1 VGSGSGR
8 APSAVSEEHQ
18 PEEGTMSTTSAPPA
32 DQRQTTPERDERLG
46 EHARLAA
53 VLRRPGVGATVAAL
67 LVFLYFSFSTTAFAL
82 PAGAS
87 TWIFTSSSFAIM
99 AVVVALLMIGGEFD
113 LSAGAMTGTTG
124 LITGIMMSH
133 WHLNVWVSVFTSLI
147 VALCIGFLNGFLVMK
162 TGLPSFIVTLG
173 TFFVLRGVNLA
184 VVKQIINQV
193 SVVDFQSAKGYA
205 AGNKLFGSYIKID
218 LGWLPWVNVP
228 ATGFLKIYA
237 ATWWALGVII
247 VATWILQRTRAGNW
261 IFAVG
266 GAQTSARQVG
276 VPVFRTK
283 VGLFMTT
290 AFGAWIVGMLT
301 LFKTTTAQS
310 TTGVGAEFVYI
321 ICAVVGGCLLTGG
334 YGSAI
339 GAALGALIYGMVG
352 QGIVYAGWDSDWLY
366 SILGVMLLGAVL
378 VNNFVKSRAERV
390 R

>member
-1 VGSGSGR
+1 
-8 APSAVSEEHQ
+8 
-18 PEEGTMSTTSAPPA
+18 MTTTTAPPSTA
-32 DQRQTTPERDERLG
+32 SPEPERDERIG
-46 EHARLAA
+46 RYARLGAIM
-53 VLRRPGVGATVAAL
+53 RRPEFGALVAGV
-67 LVFLYFSFSTTAFAL
+67 LVFCYFAFSTTAFAL
-82 PAGAS
+82 PAGSS
-87 TWIFTSSSFAIM
+87 TWIFESSSFAIM

-133 WHLNVWVSVFTSLI
+133 WHINVWVSVLTSLV
-147 VALCIGFLNGFLVMK
+147 VALCIGFLNGVLVMK
-162 TGLPSFIVTLG
+162 TGVPSFIVTLAS
-173 TFFVLRGVNLA
+173 FFVLRGVNLA
-184 VVKQIINQV
+184 GVKSFINQV
-193 SVVDFQSAKGYA
+193 SVVDFQSAPGYA
-205 AGNKLFGSYIKID
+205 AGNKLFGSFIKVD
-218 LGWLPWVNVP
+218 LTWLPWVDVP
-228 ATGFLKIYA
+228 ATGFLRIYA
-237 ATWWALGVII
+237 ATWWAIAVII
-247 VATWILQRTRAGNW
+247 VATWILLRTRAGNW
-261 IFAVG
+261 IFSVG

-283 VGLFMTT
+283 IGLFMTT

-352 QGIVYAGWDSDWLY
+352 QGIVYAGWDSDWLF

>member
-1 VGSGSGR
+1 
-8 APSAVSEEHQ
+8 
-18 PEEGTMSTTSAPPA
+18 MSTTEAPAPVDDPA
-32 DQRQTTPERDERLG
+32 AQRDERLG
-46 EHARLAA
+46 QHAWLAA
-53 VLRRPGVGATVAAL
+53 ILRRPGVGATVAAL

-87 TWIFTSSSFAIM
+87 TWVFESSSFAIM

-133 WHLNVWVSVFTSLI
+133 WHINVWVSVFTSLA
-147 VALCIGFLNGFLVMK
+147 VALAIGFVNGLLVMK
-162 TGLPSFIVTLG
+162 TGLPSFIVTLA

-184 VVKQIINQV
+184 VVKQIIHQV
-193 SVVDFQSAKGYA
+193 SVVDFASATGYGT
-205 AGNKLFGSYIKID
+205 GNKLFGSYIQIH
-218 LGWLPWVNVP
+218 LGWLPWVDIP
-228 ATGFLKIYA
+228 SRGILRIYA
-237 ATWWALGVII
+237 ATWWALAVII
-247 VATWILQRTRAGNW
+247 LATWVLQRTRAGNW
-261 IFAVG
+261 IFSVG

-310 TTGVGAEFVYI
+310 TTGVGFEFVYI

-339 GAALGALIYGMVG
+339 GAALGALIYGMVD
-352 QGIVYAGWDSDWLY
+352 QGIVYAGWDSDWLFA
-366 SILGVMLLGAVL
+366 ILGVMLLGAVL
-378 VNNFVKSRAERV
+378 VNNWVKTQAERV

>member
-1 VGSGSGR
+1 
-8 APSAVSEEHQ
+8 
-18 PEEGTMSTTSAPPA
+18 MTTTTAPPPTA
-32 DQRQTTPERDERLG
+32 SPTPEPDERVG
-46 EHARLAA
+46 RHARLGAI
-53 VLRRPGVGATVAAL
+53 LRRPEVGALVAAL
-67 LVFLYFSFSTTAFAL
+67 LIFIYFSVSTTAFAQ

-99 AVVVALLMIGGEFD
+99 AVAVALLMIGGEFD

-133 WHLNVWVSVFTSLI
+133 WEINVWIAVLTSL
-147 VALCIGFLNGFLVMK
+147 VAALAIGFTNGFLVMK

-184 VVKQIINQV
+184 VTKQIIHQV
-193 SVVDFQSAKGYA
+193 SVTDFQSAPGYD
-205 AGNKLFGSYIKID
+205 AGNKIFGSYLKFNLHWVPWYNDRLSPD
-218 LGWLPWVNVP
+218 L
-228 ATGFLKIYA
+228 TIYA
-237 ATWWALGVII
+237 ATWWAIGVII
-247 VATWILQRTRAGNW
+247 VATWVLQRTRAGNW

-266 GAQTSARQVG
+266 GAQVSSRQVG
-276 VPVFRTK
+276 VPVLRTK
-283 VGLFMTT
+283 IGLFMTT
-290 AFGAWIVGMLT
+290 AFAGWMVGMLT

-310 TTGVGAEFVYI
+310 TTGVGQEFVYI

-334 YGSAI
+334 YGSAV

-366 SILGVMLLGAVL
+366 TILGVMLLGAVL
-378 VNNFVKSRAERV
+378 VNNWVKTRAERV

>member
-1 VGSGSGR
+1 
-8 APSAVSEEHQ
+8 
-18 PEEGTMSTTSAPPA
+18 MSTTTAPPA
-32 DQRQTTPERDERLG
+32 GHTEPPPQRDERVG
-46 EHARLAA
+46 EHAALAA

-67 LVFLYFSFSTTAFAL
+67 LVFLYFSFTTTAFAL

-133 WHLNVWVSVFTSLI
+133 WHLNVWVAVFTSLA

-193 SVVDFQSAKGYA
+193 SVVDFQSATGYE
-205 AGNKLFGSYIKID
+205 AGNKLFGSYIRID
-218 LGWLPWVNVP
+218 LGWLPWVDVP
-228 ATGFLKIYA
+228 ATGYLKIYA
-237 ATWWALGVII
+237 ATWWALAVIM

-283 VGLFMTT
+283 IGLFMTT

-366 SILGVMLLGAVL
+366 AILGVMLLGAVL

>member
-1 VGSGSGR
+1 
-8 APSAVSEEHQ
+8 
-18 PEEGTMSTTSAPPA
+18 MSTTAAAPPPVES
-32 DQRQTTPERDERLG
+32 QPTPDRDERVG
-46 EHARLAA
+46 EHARLGAI
-53 VLRRPGVGATVAAL
+53 LRRPEVGSLVAAA
-67 LVFLYFSFSTTAFAL
+67 LVFCYFAFSTTAFAL

-87 TWIFTSSSFAIM
+87 TWIFESSSFAIM

-133 WHLNVWVSVFTSLI
+133 WGINVWVAVLTSLV
-147 VALCIGFLNGFLVMK
+147 VALAIGFINGLLVMK
-162 TGLPSFIVTLG
+162 TGLPSFIVTLA

-184 VVKQIINQV
+184 GVKQVIHQV
-193 SVVDFQSAKGYA
+193 SVVDFQSAAGYA

-218 LGWLPWVNVP
+218 LSWLPWVKIP
-228 ATGFLKIYA
+228 ATGFLRIYA
-237 ATWWALGVII
+237 ATWWAIAVII
-247 VATWILQRTRAGNW
+247 LATWVLQRTRPGNW

-283 VGLFMTT
+283 IGLFMTT

-310 TTGVGAEFVYI
+310 TTGVGQEFVYI

-334 YGSAI
+334 YGSAV
-339 GAALGALIYGMVG
+339 GAALGALIYGMVH
-352 QGIVYAGWDSDWLY
+352 QGIIYAGWDSDWLFAV
-366 SILGVMLLGAVL
+366 LGVMLLGAVL
-378 VNNFVKSRAERV
+378 VNNWVKTRAESV

>member
-1 VGSGSGR
+1 
-8 APSAVSEEHQ
+8 
-18 PEEGTMSTTSAPPA
+18 MSTTAPPPVE
-32 DQRQTTPERDERLG
+32 QQTPAEPDERLG
-46 EHARLAA
+46 QHARLAA

-67 LVFLYFSFSTTAFAL
+67 LIFLYFSFSTTAFAL

-87 TWIFTSSSFAIM
+87 TWIFTSSSVAIM

-133 WHLNVWVSVFTSLI
+133 WHINVWVSVLTSLV
-147 VALCIGFLNGFLVMK
+147 VALAIGFLNGLLVMK
-162 TGLPSFIVTLG
+162 TGLPSFIVTLA

-184 VVKQIINQV
+184 GVKAIINQV
-193 SVVDFQSAKGYA
+193 SVVDFQSAAGYA

-218 LGWLPWVNVP
+218 LGWLPWVDVP
-228 ATGFLKIYA
+228 ATGFLRIYA
-237 ATWWALGVII
+237 ATWWALAVII
-247 VATWILQRTRAGNW
+247 LATWILQRSRAGNW

-290 AFGAWIVGMLT
+290 AFGAWMVGMLN

-310 TTGVGAEFVYI
+310 TTGVGQEFVYI

-334 YGSAI
+334 YGSAV
-339 GAALGALIYGMVG
+339 GAALGGLIYGMIG
-352 QGIVYAGWDSDWLY
+352 QGIVYAGWDSDWLFA
-366 SILGVMLLGAVL
+366 ILGVMLLGAVL

>member
-1 VGSGSGR
+1 
-8 APSAVSEEHQ
+8 
-18 PEEGTMSTTSAPPA
+18 MSTTEAPAPV
-32 DQRQTTPERDERLG
+32 DEQTTERDERLG

-53 VLRRPGVGATVAAL
+53 ILRRPGVGATVAAL
-67 LVFLYFSFSTTAFAL
+67 LVFLYFAFTTTAFAL

-87 TWIFTSSSFAIM
+87 TWVFTSSSFAIM

-133 WHLNVWVSVFTSLI
+133 WHINVWVSVLTSLV
-147 VALCIGFLNGFLVMK
+147 VALAIGFLNGVLVMK

-173 TFFVLRGVNLA
+173 TFFVLRGLNLA
-184 VVKQIINQV
+184 VVKQIIHQV
-193 SVVDFQSAKGYA
+193 SVVDFQSAGGYS
-205 AGNKLFGSYIKID
+205 AGNKLFGSYIQIH
-218 LGWLPWVNVP
+218 LGWLPWVHIP
-228 ATGFLKIYA
+228 STGILRIYA
-237 ATWWALGVII
+237 ATWWALGVIV
-247 VATWILQRTRAGNW
+247 VATWVLQRTRAGNW

-290 AFGAWIVGMLT
+290 AFGGWMVGMLT

-310 TTGVGAEFVYI
+310 TTGIGQEFFYI

-334 YGSAI
+334 YGSAV
-339 GAALGALIYGMVG
+339 GAALGALIYGMVY
-352 QGIVYAGWDSDWLY
+352 QGIVYHNWDSDWQY
-366 SILGVMLLGAVL
+366 TVLGVMLLGAVM
-378 VNNFVKSRAERV
+378 VNNWVKARAERV

>member
-1 VGSGSGR
+1 
-8 APSAVSEEHQ
+8 
-18 PEEGTMSTTSAPPA
+18 MSTTTAPPA
-32 DQRQTTPERDERLG
+32 GHTEPPPQRDERVG
-46 EHARLAA
+46 EHAALAA

-67 LVFLYFSFSTTAFAL
+67 LVFLYFSFTTTAFAL

-133 WHLNVWVSVFTSLI
+133 WHLNVWVSVFTSLL

-193 SVVDFQSAKGYA
+193 SVVDFQSATGYE
-205 AGNKLFGSYIKID
+205 AGNKLFGSYIRID
-218 LGWLPWVNVP
+218 LGWLPWVDVP
-228 ATGFLKIYA
+228 ATGYLKIYA
-237 ATWWALGVII
+237 ATWWALAVIM

-283 VGLFMTT
+283 IGLFMTT

-366 SILGVMLLGAVL
+366 AILGVMLLGAVL

>member
-1 VGSGSGR
+1 
-8 APSAVSEEHQ
+8 
-18 PEEGTMSTTSAPPA
+18 MSTTAAPPVE
-32 DQRQTTPERDERLG
+32 QQTPPDHDERVG
-46 EHARLAA
+46 QHARLAA

-67 LVFLYFSFSTTAFAL
+67 LVFLYFSFSTTAFAQ

-133 WHLNVWVSVFTSLI
+133 WHINVWVSVLTSLV
-147 VALCIGFLNGFLVMK
+147 VALTIGFLNGLLVMK
-162 TGLPSFIVTLG
+162 TGLPSFIVTLA

-184 VVKQIINQV
+184 VVKQIIHQV
-193 SVVDFQSAKGYA
+193 SVVDFQSAPGYET
-205 AGNKLFGSYIKID
+205 GNKFFGSFLAFD
-218 LGWLPWVNVP
+218 LHWVPWYNSRLSP
-228 ATGFLKIYA
+228 DLKIYA
-237 ATWWALGVII
+237 ATWWAIAVVI

-283 VGLFMTT
+283 IGLFMTT
-290 AFGAWIVGMLT
+290 AFGAWMVGMLT

-310 TTGVGAEFVYI
+310 ITGVGQEFVYI

-334 YGSAI
+334 YGSAV

-352 QGIVYAGWDSDWLY
+352 QGIVYAGWDSDWLF